1 MHLRQG
7 TCTANG
13 LLQAKNEQH
22 SAHGALIRNPQAF
35 AWCLFMEKAGKP
47 AHESG
52 LGRLERA
59 FACSHSGQTAP
70 ISEAAEA
77 APLDTLMRLANRQP
91 PPLKTHS
98 YHDSFLAGLYAAQV
112 QVYLLRPRLVHQRRA
127 ISFLKPI

>member
-1 MHLRQG
+1 MGNDCLS
-7 TCTANG
+7 
-13 LLQAKNEQH
+13 LLSGSDEGEHSSDACFDAK
-22 SAHGALIRNPQAF
+22 
-35 AWCLFMEKAGKP
+35 
-47 AHESG
+47 
-52 LGRLERA
+52 
-59 FACSHSGQTAP
+59 
-70 ISEAAEA
+70 AAEA